1 MKTNRKDAS
10 LTYKIVNLI
19 SIVSSIAVLVLAIM
33 QIFDIWSQSANL
45 YVPML
50 GVVMLCKAYTEWHK
64 DRKIAYISL
73 GVAIFVFACAT
84 AIFILK

>member
-1 MKTNRKDAS
+1 MKTNRKDTS
-10 LTYKIVNLI
+10 LTYKIVNVI
-19 SIVSSIAVLVLAIM
+19 SIVSSITVLTLAIL
-33 QIFDIWSQSANL
+33 QIFDIWTQAANL

-73 GVAIFVFACAT
+73 GVAAFVFACT
-84 AIFILK
+84 IAIFILK

>member
-1 MKTNRKDAS
+1 MKTNRKDTT
-10 LTYKIVNLI
+10 LTYKIVNVI
-19 SIVSSIAVLVLAIM
+19 SIVSSIAVLTLAIM
-33 QIFDIWSQSANL
+33 QIFDIWAQAANL

-73 GVAIFVFACAT
+73 GVAVFVFACAI